1 MRTGFPE
8 QARNK
13 VINALLD
20 KKISY
25 KIFENVQVIEEKDF
39 KKLNNYD
46 KYLSKGI
53 LKYNNKAKFAYLN
66 DKINVLNETK
76 LNGLLDIIEKYA
88 SKYVI
93 LQTILTLLLEQ
104 FCSSF

>member
-1 MRTGFPE
+1 MSIVKLGKFYNVYGESVYILYYLLSYKFSIGLKSGFPE
-8 QARNK
+8 QAKNK

-25 KIFENVQVIEEKDF
+25 KIFENEQVIEEKDF

-53 LKYNNKAKFAYLN
+53 LKYKNK
-66 DKINVLNETK
+66 DKLA
-76 LNGLLDIIEKYA
+76 LRD
-88 SKYVI
+88 
-93 LQTILTLLLEQ
+93 
-104 FCSSF
+104 